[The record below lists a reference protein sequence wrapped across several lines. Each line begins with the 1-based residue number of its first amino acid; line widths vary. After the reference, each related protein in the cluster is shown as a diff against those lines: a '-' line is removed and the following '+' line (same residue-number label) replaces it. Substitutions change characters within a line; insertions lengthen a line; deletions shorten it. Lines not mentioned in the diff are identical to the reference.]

1 MNEFVALNQ
10 ELKRWLEAWE
20 PRLAA
25 LPMHIISERRNKQHR
40 TVKQI
45 LGHLVDSASNN
56 IHRIVHLQYQESPLQ
71 YPNYATN
78 GNNDRWI
85 AVQNYQEEDWLTLIN
100 LWKYSNLHIIH
111 VIENIDESKL
121 GNTWQNAENSF
132 ISLKNIVLDYYRHSK
147 LHLDEINELIVAS

>member
-1 MNEFVALNQ
+1 MNEFNALNQ
-10 ELKRWLEAWE
+10 ELKRLIDTWE
-20 PRLAA
+20 PRLLV
-25 LPMHIISERRNKQHR
+25 LPNHIISERRNKQHR

-45 LGHLVDSASNN
+45 LGHLVDSATNN
-56 IHRIVHLQYQESPLQ
+56 THRIVHLQYEKSPLQ

-85 AVQNYQEEDWLTLIN
+85 AIQQYQEEDWEVLIN

-111 VIENIDESKL
+111 IINCVDESKL

-132 ISLKNIVLDYYRHSK
+132 VSLKDIIQDYYRHIK
-147 LHLDEINELIVAS
+147 LHLEEINELIVAS